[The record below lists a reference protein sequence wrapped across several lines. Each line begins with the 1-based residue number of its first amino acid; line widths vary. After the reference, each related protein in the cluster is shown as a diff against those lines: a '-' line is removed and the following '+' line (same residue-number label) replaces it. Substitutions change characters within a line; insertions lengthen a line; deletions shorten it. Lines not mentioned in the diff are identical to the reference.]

1 MGNTFSFMSNVTGSE
16 KLSSF
21 KIQKTPTYDEISREL
36 SELLVSRELIDDIFE
51 RCCFMTIDFF
61 FDTYKSD
68 DTLKCQHSPT
78 KSEWFFT
85 CSKCCLANNS
95 CICTLCFLNGN
106 HISEG
111 HSFSLFEANQA
122 AVCDCGNSEAIK
134 REGFCSDHINVN
146 ETSKK
151 ERIDKLPFFI
161 KKDVHIFFRYL
172 FQHLQNLSIKST
184 AATSQSNCEKLE
196 QFGIIQTIINW
207 LSDVCKE
214 SSTLIHI
221 MAEEFTQRELEFD
234 DDNNN
239 NNNNEKVEK
248 EGDNND
254 DNDDD
259 DDDYYYSKFKLYQ
272 HKPLPYKS
280 DNESIQQQWEGH
292 HFLGYIFSKIELL
305 DQFLPLLVLLIDNHN
320 AFKIVLFEEYLK
332 NYISIFSPRDS
343 KSSSITLTIASFYM
357 ENKILVPFSTGYSRH
372 NVLEL
377 ILRSHKTIYVP
388 LLLPFYQADSKVEKE
403 VMLQSDLSAFTKLM
417 KNPLVV
423 KYFSKQEDK
432 FKLLFEFA
440 EQLHRFTS
448 PQFVDPSITTTKF
461 LLLMEHRLLLSI
473 RSMFQTAESIR
484 DQDPEFYQFL
494 TDKVTENLITNMEKI
509 KKRPTFDRCGMQLP
523 HQDFFQK
530 FTYSEIPVHFPLYRM
545 MSTMLLMTKMDPML
559 LISKYN
565 FQEADIIDMLTTLLL
580 FRVCYVSYDDNNSIE
595 NCTDITMVSDLHM
608 IQISISLLGPKKFL
622 YIFFNVLTSI
632 DTNPAAFTDIFS
644 MLIGSLQLRA
654 TLTPTKQDI
663 VYSLL
668 QGVFSGI
675 FFKQHFRSFDSV
687 LLDVTED
694 QINDIYLPEITSKG
708 NQAKELLNNDM
719 WQYFDPYYPL
729 FSINYRNLIK
739 TNAKDRFKKYQTLK
753 KIPESNPLPPIMD
766 PLPLE
771 LSGVSEIYNDPTL
784 FEIILCVVVDC
795 VFPSTFVGYD
805 DSFEMQPI
813 LKMLISKPDTI
824 LGEMFYIF
832 VLGIKS
838 FKEFTLPKLIQ
849 SEKQLI
855 IETIIDYF
863 NSTTNQ
869 EENNDKEDDE
879 KVENQEN
886 LENQENQEGKEKES
900 IEKIEEKEEDRI
912 RRKNNNSRFKF
923 DFTLKTKNYAI
934 YNLLR
939 IYNVEIDIGIKE
951 KLSFLDILFKFW
963 DLMTNKSQY
972 LELRSSLLYIF
983 NFLLEFDPIFEKVF
997 SDNKIDLVLD
1007 VETSTQD
1014 ELAQKKL
1021 MAEKK
1026 ERLLQQMRD
1035 QQKSFLENYKKI
1047 LVEED
1052 DEEEEDD
1059 DGDENHNE
1067 KENHNEIEQDE
1078 EGEEKQAKEENE
1090 QEEEEEVAPLKL
1102 RNTIKAPETY
1112 DDDDDN
1118 DNDDEHFEKQK
1129 EQSTINIEIQS
1140 GGIDENEINNEITK
1154 EKQYQNEGEQK
1165 EEVEEIE
1172 EEEEDEEKGEEVEI
1186 KVEVKKSNKINKYH
1200 KHESRKIE
1208 ISIEEEGEFEP
1219 CIICKSGERG
1229 GRLFTMGY
1237 IDLSS
1242 VNHQNSVQ
1250 NNFNLANDTEMGLDP
1265 LYQHFIETFY
1275 FTDIKPGT
1283 THYIPFKDDPAGLFA
1298 CYIFQRSPST
1308 YISSCGHNIHKNCLD
1323 KYVKEQEQQKIDE
1336 SITAFNCPLCSRPSD
1351 FILPLGEPQDSN
1363 QYKSY
1368 ANDMFTKLCYYD
1380 FLILMD
1386 SERKYSIDKYL
1397 WKFVLQN
1404 IETLELKSRKTNLYS
1419 QDDYFIISEIDFQ
1432 KELTTTTRLFNVI
1445 TSADVEPDQILPIY
1459 DPSTFFMDPFTSSSY
1474 SIFLS
1479 KKDHLS
1485 LIFEGLSKY
1494 LFNIVLFH
1502 CIKKKVVPENQLNN
1516 NAQTQKLV
1524 ENEFQLLFSN
1534 NNNSSLDKDIELEFK
1549 NQIHPYIRKVLILY
1563 SLISNTT
1570 LIDTKDDFPTVPS
1583 SNTPL
1588 TVELLSDFDK
1598 CIGYFGYSN
1607 IQSMFNHLLNKD
1619 TFESTLSKFMRK
1631 KKITSTISTTPTLYC
1646 SYPPP
1651 SDYRSLPR
1659 FISLPEKFVTLMQD
1673 NICAGNCPCDSL
1685 LKLVCLLCGQSV
1697 CTVNACKKGAVS
1709 HCYVCSSTPLGF
1721 FHLIDKPIIKVFH
1734 FQFGSFKNSFYTHI
1748 YLDKDGQKSSTTSVE
1763 ISLSQK
1769 RLKKI
1774 YKYWMDTTNSRK
1786 FLITK

>member
-1 MGNTFSFMSNVTGSE
+1 MGNTFSFMSNVSGSE
-16 KLSSF
+16 KLTSF

-36 SELLVSRELIDDIFE
+36 SYVLITSEVIDNIFE

-61 FDTYKSD
+61 FDTYRSD
-68 DTLKCQHSPT
+68 DTLKCQHSPS
-78 KSEWFFT
+78 KPEWFFT
-85 CSKCCLANNS
+85 CSKCSLANNS
-95 CICTLCFLNGN
+95 CICTSCFLSGN

-122 AVCDCGNSEAIK
+122 AVCDCGNAEAIK
-134 REGFCSDHINVN
+134 RDGFCSDHINVN
-146 ETSKK
+146 ERSKK

-172 FQHLQNLSIKST
+172 FQYLQNLSIRST
-184 AATSQSNCEKLE
+184 AADAQNQTERTEQLE
-196 QFGIIQTIINW
+196 SDMQTIINW
-207 LSDVCKE
+207 LSEVCKE

-221 MAEEFTQRELEFD
+221 MAEEFTQRVLEFENHD
-234 DDNNN
+234 KNEDLEEKVE
-239 NNNNEKVEK
+239 NNNE
-248 EGDNND
+248 GDS
-254 DNDDD
+254 
-259 DDDYYYSKFKLYQ
+259 DYYYSKFKLYQ
-272 HKPLPYKS
+272 HKPLPYKNE
-280 DNESIQQQWEGH
+280 NESIQQQWEGH
-292 HFLGYIFSKIELL
+292 HFLGYIFSKIGLL
-305 DQFLPLLVLLIDNHN
+305 DQFLPLLVLLIDNHS

-357 ENKILVPFSTGYSRH
+357 ENRILVPFSTGYSRH

-388 LLLPFYQADSKVEKE
+388 LLLPFYQADTKVEKE
-403 VMLQSDLSAFTKLM
+403 VMLQSDLGAFTKQM

-461 LLLMEHRLLLSI
+461 LLLMEHRLLLSV
-473 RSMFQTAESIR
+473 RSMFQTAESMN
-484 DQDPEFYQFL
+484 DPEFYQFL
-494 TDKVTENLITNMEKI
+494 TDRVAENLIANMERI

-545 MSTMLLMTKMDPML
+545 LSTLLLMTKMDPML
-559 LISKYN
+559 LITKYN

-580 FRVCYVSYDDNNSIE
+580 FRVCYVSYDDTNSIE
-595 NCTDITMVSDLHM
+595 NCTDITMISDLHM
-608 IQISISLLGPKKFL
+608 MQISICLLGPRKFL
-622 YIFFNVLTSI
+622 YVFFNVLTSI
-632 DTNPAAFTDIFS
+632 DTNPSAFTDIFS
-644 MLIGSLQLRA
+644 MFIGALQLRA
-654 TLTPTKQDI
+654 TLLPTKQDI
-663 VYSLL
+663 LYNLL

-675 FFKQHFRSFDSV
+675 FFKLHFRSFDAV

-694 QINDIYLPEITSKG
+694 QINDLYLPEITGKG

-729 FSINYRNLIK
+729 FSINYRSLIK
-739 TNAKDRFKKYQTLK
+739 SNAKDRFKKYQTQK

-784 FEIILCVVVDC
+784 FEIILCVVADC

-824 LGEMFYIF
+824 LSEMFYIF

-838 FKEFTLPKLIQ
+838 FKEFTLPKLEQ

-863 NSTTNQ
+863 NSNKTVTTTASAATITTNK
-869 EENNDKEDDE
+869 EENNDE
-879 KVENQEN
+879 K
-886 LENQENQEGKEKES
+886 LENEENKLENEEEREEKES
-900 IEKIEEKEEDRI
+900 IEKAEESEEEKI
-912 RRKNNNSRFKF
+912 RRENNNSRFRF
-923 DFTLKTKNYAI
+923 DFTLKTKNNYAI

-939 IYNVEIDIGIKE
+939 VYNVEIDIGVKE

-997 SDNKIDLVLD
+997 NDNKVDLVRD
-1007 VETSTQD
+1007 VEASAQD

-1026 ERLLQQMRD
+1026 ERVLQQMRE
-1035 QQKSFLENYKKI
+1035 QQKSFLENYNKI
-1047 LVEED
+1047 LAEED
-1052 DEEEEDD
+1052 GAEEDEENDDDDDDDDDKKDNNETEDNNKDDNIEKQGKEDEEE
-1059 DGDENHNE
+1059 
-1067 KENHNEIEQDE
+1067 
-1078 EGEEKQAKEENE
+1078 
-1090 QEEEEEVAPLKL
+1090 APLKL
-1102 RNTIKAPETY
+1102 RNTIKAPDTY
-1112 DDDDDN
+1112 E
-1118 DNDDEHFEKQK
+1118 NDDESSSYDKDAEIFDKQ
-1129 EQSTINIEIQS
+1129 EQSTINIEIQE

-1154 EKQYQNEGEQK
+1154 EKQQYQNEREREGD
-1165 EEVEEIE
+1165 E
-1172 EEEEDEEKGEEVEI
+1172 EEEFEEEGEEVEV
-1186 KVEVKKSNKINKYH
+1186 KVDVKKSNKPNKYH
-1200 KHESRKIE
+1200 KQEPRKIE

-1275 FTDIKPGT
+1275 LTDIKPGT
-1283 THYIPFKDDPAGLFA
+1283 TQYIPYKDDPAGLFA

-1308 YISSCGHNIHKNCLD
+1308 YISSCGHNIHKNCLE
-1323 KYVKEQEQQKIDE
+1323 KFLKEQEQQKVDE
-1336 SITAFNCPLCSRPSD
+1336 FITAFNCPLCSRPSD
-1351 FILPLGEPQDSN
+1351 FILPLGEPLDSN
-1363 QYKSY
+1363 QYKAD

-1380 FLILMD
+1380 FLVLMD
-1386 SERKYSIDKYL
+1386 PENKYSINKYL

-1445 TSADVEPDQILPIY
+1445 SSADVEPDQILPIY
-1459 DPSTFFMDPFTSSSY
+1459 DLSTFFMDPFTSSSY

-1479 KKDHLS
+1479 KKDHLA

-1494 LFNIVLFH
+1494 LFNMILFH
-1502 CIKKKVVPENQLNN
+1502 CIKKRVVPENLLNSDT
-1516 NAQTQKLV
+1516 QTQKLV
-1524 ENEFQLLFSN
+1524 EKEFQLLF
-1534 NNNSSLDKDIELEFK
+1534 NNSSLDKDIELEFK

-1570 LIDTKDDFPTVPS
+1570 AIDTKDDFPTLIS
-1583 SNTPL
+1583 SSKNSPL
-1588 TVELLSDFDK
+1588 TLELLSDFDK
-1598 CIGYFGYSN
+1598 CIGYLGYSN

-1619 TFESTLSKFMRK
+1619 TFELTLSKFIKK
-1631 KKITSTISTTPTLYC
+1631 KKITSTIATTPTLYC

-1659 FISLPEKFVTLMQD
+1659 FISLPEKFVDFMQE
-1673 NICAGNCPCDSL
+1673 NIYAGNCACDSL

-1697 CTVNACKKGAVS
+1697 CTVNTCKQGGAVS

-1721 FHLIDKPIIKVFH
+1721 FHLLDKPMIQVYN
-1734 FQFGSFKNSFYTHI
+1734 FQFGSFKSSSFYTHI
-1748 YLDKDGQKSSTTSVE
+1748 YLDKDGQKSNTASAE

-1769 RLKKI
+1769 KLKKL